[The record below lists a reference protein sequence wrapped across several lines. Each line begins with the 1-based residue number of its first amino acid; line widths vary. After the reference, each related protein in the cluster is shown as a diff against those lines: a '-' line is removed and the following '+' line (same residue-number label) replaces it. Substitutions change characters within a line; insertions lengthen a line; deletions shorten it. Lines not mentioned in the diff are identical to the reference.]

1 MATGHDGCALPSKGK
16 PMLFHNHKNLPI
28 LILTLAASMLLPA
41 CSRTEHAQEHVQ
53 PAVVDD
59 HGVLRIPDAS
69 PLRKRLKVQAV
80 EQRELSHALTAPA
93 MIEADPSHTVNVLA
107 PVTGRV
113 TELKVKL
120 GDRVKRGQVLALI
133 ASGDYAQA
141 VADAQKAADAL
152 VLAKQASM
160 GAEGVQQAGGAA
172 QKDLEAARSAY
183 DQARAENVRAQA
195 RLDSLGANGARSDAH
210 GMAVVAPTDG
220 SITALSIGVG
230 AYVNDP
236 NAALMTVTD
245 LGHVWVTANV
255 AENEA
260 ALIKPGIEAD
270 VVLPALP
277 GRRFQGIVQSVSDVL
292 DADSR
297 RVKARVVVSDADGA
311 LKANMFATATFQVP
325 QPKAM
330 LLPQSA
336 LLMNND
342 SVTVFV
348 EVSPWAF
355 VRRAV
360 ELGLDEGD
368 RARIVKGLAPGE
380 RVVVAG
386 GVLIND

>member
-1 MATGHDGCALPSKGK
+1 
-16 PMLFHNHKNLPI
+16 MLFHIKKGPSA
-28 LILTLAASMLLPA
+28 LIFALATSLLLPA
-41 CSRTEHAQEHVQ
+41 CSRTERAQENA

-59 HGVLRIPDAS
+59 HGVLRVPESS

-93 MIEADPSHTVNVLA
+93 MVEADPSHTVNVLA

-113 TELKVKL
+113 VELKVRL

-152 VLAKQASM
+152 ALAKQGRDRAV
-160 GAEGVQQAGGAA
+160 GVQQAGGAA

-183 DQARAENVRAQA
+183 DQARAEDVRAQA
-195 RLDSLGANGARSDAH
+195 RLVSLGANGAKGDAH

-220 SITALSIGVG
+220 SITALSVGVG
-230 AYVNDP
+230 AYANDP

-260 ALIKPGIEAD
+260 ALIKPGIDAD

-277 GRRFQGIVQSVSDVL
+277 GRHFQGAVQSVSDVL

-297 RVKARVVVSDADGA
+297 RVKARIVVPDADGA

-325 QPKAM
+325 QPKAL

-348 EVSPWAF
+348 EASPWAF
-355 VRRAV
+355 VRREV
-360 ELGLDEGD
+360 ELGLDEGGQ
-368 RARIVKGLAPGE
+368 ARIVKGLAPGE
-380 RVVVAG
+380 RVVTAG

>member
-1 MATGHDGCALPSKGK
+1 
-16 PMLFHNHKNLPI
+16 MLFLRKKTLSPRI
-28 LILTLAASMLLPA
+28 FALAATVLLSA
-41 CSRTEHAQEHVQ
+41 CSHADHTQEVT
-53 PAVVDD
+53 PAVVQD
-59 HGVLRIPDAS
+59 HDVLRIPENS
-69 PLRKRLKVQAV
+69 PLRRRLKVQAV

-113 TELKVKL
+113 VELKVKL
-120 GDRVKRGQVLALI
+120 GDRVTRGQVLAVI

-141 VADAQKAADAL
+141 VADARKAADTL
-152 VLAKQASM
+152 VLAKQARER
-160 GAEGVQQAGGAA
+160 AEGVELAGGSAR
-172 QKDLEAARSAY
+172 KDLEAARSAY
-183 DQARAENVRAQA
+183 NQAQAEDARAQA
-195 RLDSLGANGARSDAH
+195 RLASLGADGARGDAH
-210 GMAVVAPTDG
+210 GMPVVAPSDG
-220 SITALSIGVG
+220 SVTALSIGVG
-230 AYVNDP
+230 AYANDP
-236 NAALMTVTD
+236 NAVLMTVTD

-260 ALIKPGIEAD
+260 ALIKPGVDAD
-270 VVLPALP
+270 VTLPALP
-277 GRRFQGIVQSVSDVL
+277 GRHVHGTVQSVSDVL

-297 RVKARVVVSDADGA
+297 RVKARIVVPNADGA

-325 QPKAM
+325 QPKA
-330 LLPQSA
+330 LLVPQSA

-368 RARIVKGLAPGE
+368 QARIVKGLQPGD

>member
-1 MATGHDGCALPSKGK
+1 MLFLRKKKLSILIFALAA
-16 PMLFHNHKNLPI
+16 PMLL
-28 LILTLAASMLLPA
+28 SA
-41 CSRTEHAQEHVQ
+41 CSQADHAQETA
-53 PAVVDD
+53 PAVVQD
-59 HGVLRIPDAS
+59 HDVLRIPENS
-69 PLRKRLKVQAV
+69 PLRRRLKVQAV

-113 TELKVKL
+113 VELKVKL
-120 GDRVKRGQVLALI
+120 GDRVKRGQVLAVI

-141 VADAQKAADAL
+141 VADAQKSADAL
-152 VLAKQASM
+152 VLAKQARER
-160 GAEGVQQAGGAA
+160 AEGVEQAGGSAR
-172 QKDLEAARSAY
+172 KDLEAARSAY
-183 DQARAENVRAQA
+183 HQAQAENVRAQA
-195 RLDSLGANGARSDAH
+195 RLASLAANGAKGDAR

-220 SITALSIGVG
+220 SVTALSIGVG
-230 AYVNDP
+230 AYANDP
-236 NAALMTVTD
+236 NAVLMTVTD

-270 VVLPALP
+270 VTLPGLP
-277 GRRFQGIVQSVSDVL
+277 GRRFRGAVQSVSDVL

-297 RVKARVVVSDADGA
+297 RVKARIVVPDADGA
-311 LKANMFATATFQVP
+311 LKANMFATAIFQVP

-330 LLPQSA
+330 LVPQSA

-348 EVSPWAF
+348 EVSPWTF
-355 VRRAV
+355 VRRTV
-360 ELGLDEGD
+360 ELGLDEGEQ
-368 RARIVKGLAPGE
+368 ARIVKGLAPGDH
-380 RVVVAG
+380 VVVAG